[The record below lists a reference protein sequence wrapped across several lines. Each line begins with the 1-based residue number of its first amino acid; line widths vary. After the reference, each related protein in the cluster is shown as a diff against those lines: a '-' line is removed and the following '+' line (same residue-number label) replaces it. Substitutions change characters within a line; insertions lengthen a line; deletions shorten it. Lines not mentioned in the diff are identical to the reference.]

1 MNDENYAVNYMKFA
15 TDKKWDPDDA
25 LLVEYYSL
33 AAWSISTWLVV

>member
-25 LLVEYYSL
+25 LLVGIIHL
-33 AAWSISTWLVV
+33 QHGRFQTWLVV